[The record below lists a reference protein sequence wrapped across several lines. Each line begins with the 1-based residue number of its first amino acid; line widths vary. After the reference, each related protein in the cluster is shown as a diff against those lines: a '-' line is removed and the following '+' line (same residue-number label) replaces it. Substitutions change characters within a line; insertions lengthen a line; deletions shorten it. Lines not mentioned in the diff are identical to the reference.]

1 MTEESP
7 NSGTPER
14 ATSRPAVAP
23 PLEPLPDDGVVTVAI
38 GTVLWL
44 VALLVL
50 LPFWHRLDSHGH
62 LWWIAA
68 CAWGTG
74 LGLLGIGYCWRRA
87 RRLGLR

>member
-1 MTEESP
+1 MSDNSP
-7 NSGTPER
+7 ASGIPER
-14 ATSRPAVAP
+14 SGSLPAVPP
-23 PLEPLPDDGVVTVAI
+23 PLEPLPDDGVVTVSI
-38 GTVLWL
+38 GTALWF

-50 LPFWHRLDSHGH
+50 LPFWHRLDSDGH